1 MAFASPWA
9 VAQPT
14 FGFPQFH
21 QFTPALPDVS
31 QAAAMLAAAPGPYQ
45 ELTRRLEIYKQKLA
59 AQDGTLRST
68 VASFQKDEM
77 QQLERDIQ
85 RALDQTKLE
94 MDAIRQQAE
103 QNQHDVEVWARQQQE
118 AADALQQAQD
128 EREHTAL
135 APTGPD
141 GYDDVYS
148 SIMDKIASQAPHC
161 AHLSERCLPWLTFA
175 KRPLSVLELQEAMAI
190 SIDGN
195 AGLSFED
202 SPAGVASVF
211 SSCSG
216 LAHLDCIN
224 GTSCIRLYDRTARDY
239 LRRRLSRAEGDVG
252 RGCIAYLLSRSD
264 GGACKTDEDLV
275 KRLRL
280 SPLYDYAASYWGQHI
295 QSISTPLLPHTVIRD
310 FLSDRTR
317 WEGALQAEHTAAQ
330 MRLRGLKQPCE
341 DVSQYYPKRTEMI
354 HLAARA
360 GATNLITALLA
371 QNYGSTIINAR
382 DHDGRT
388 ALSYAAQAG
397 NDDTLEMLLANSLL
411 DVDARDYQG
420 GTPISHTAD
429 NGHASVVSRL
439 LERSA
444 NPNWKDQDAVSPLW
458 YAVQH
463 GHVAVVRMLLECG
476 QLSDLNPRHL
486 WAPKSR
492 LTPLSYALKNGFS
505 EISEL
510 LARANGIDAH
520 VDLWEHGSTILGLA
534 IRNRYEGIALRLLT
548 KYGIGRSSRN
558 TNLGGEL
565 LVVAASIG
573 RTKLVE
579 SLLVMHGVDP
589 NATYPYNRQ
598 EEFGGLT
605 PLMAAAKKG
614 HGVVVKLLLS
624 TEAIRPDASAL
635 SLAAQNGF
643 RDIVDMLVADGRV
656 EADHQDAKGRIPLS
670 LAAEGAHEDVV
681 EALLMN
687 ETVDPDCRDDEGRT
701 PLSRATGTACDCPN
715 NLLRTY
721 KGVVRRLLA
730 DARVDPNSRDKEGNT
745 PLYYAAKNGDVS
757 LVEAILEHP
766 RTDLGF
772 GNKREALAAAA
783 SKGRVEV
790 VGAFLKM
797 GRFDVNAL
805 MAYPDECLGR
815 TLLSLGA
822 EGGHMGVVDLLL
834 SQPGI
839 EAHKRDTEGRT
850 PLAMAAWGGRT
861 AIVERLL
868 AVEGADPNSRDIR
881 GWTPLRM
888 AVTRAYRS
896 IDTVE
901 ALLRLERIDPDP
913 ADVEGRTPL
922 SVVCEHANLELF
934 DLLLAFGSVDP
945 DSRDT
950 AGRNPLSWAV
960 ERSFTEIDRQVEVI
974 GRLLQ
979 IRAVDPNAEDAEGLT
994 PLIRAIQSI
1003 HGSEFVRIL
1012 LKREDLDVHQRSRDG
1027 RTPMAFARKMGDAAV
1042 VSLLRKRGALDEGK
1056 EPPVA
1061 VGHSE
1066 YSSSDNDSNMGGLRL
1081 PRKGEESVYSQTG
1094 LQRRRSSSSSASSL
1108 SSMHER
1114 DVDRTTKSRLRDKL
1128 YRKVILP
1135 LGVQQEHLDLVEC
1148 NDADLCAN
1156 CNTIDLDEAFSLRD
1170 ADCSGRAIAEL
1181 GRIDRTWEEREC
1193 PMCQLIAAISPRW
1206 QVASGGDVGGGGG
1219 CGFALVAFSSTGTWL
1234 CHNLLVSWQH
1244 FTGRWIDTMFLG
1256 VVPYSMRDIT
1266 KYDWKDDL
1274 ASFVFKSGFIGRLG
1288 SNCEHRTRAITV
1300 TRIEDGVDFAV
1311 AKAWIACCREEH
1323 SRRCNPRTLARVPH
1337 FRLIDCTTRRV
1348 VRPGDQVPSYVALS
1362 YVWGLPPAA
1371 SLGEESKL
1379 KPDVSDLP
1387 RDGFDIG
1394 ESVEAVVEDAIL
1406 VTLGLGYGFL
1416 WVDRYCILQKSDGKV
1431 KEEQLQNMDL
1441 VYANAEVTLVATA
1454 GQASSSGLPGVSS
1467 RCPRVPKPSVRI
1479 KGHVI
1484 TLIPP
1489 DPALQI
1495 KSSTWMTRGWT
1506 CQEGLLT
1513 RRRLFFSESE
1523 MSFECRDLLTREAI
1537 RLPPDVQRQMGHLGR
1552 RLMEPSWIYGS
1563 LEMASSHKGG
1573 IDLFDLLAEYTRR
1586 KLAYQS
1592 DALNAMLGILQA
1604 YATRKRSPVYHV
1616 CGVPIL
1622 RGSGNRFFERRHF
1635 GASNDG
1641 GSDNAEFALAGF
1653 IGALCWTLQSP
1664 GVRRPGFPS
1673 WSWTGWHNVV
1683 DFPPG
1688 EYRRI
1693 TAFADGFDVEVS
1705 IVLADGVTPMPW
1717 SDYYGRL
1724 RNAAVKGIRFN
1735 PVFSQHHMLDITANI
1750 IIAQFYRRQ
1759 VFCSNGMNWC
1769 GIACAGDDVCG
1780 GHLALTQSDSPPS
1793 SGDNEIGF
1801 VPSLRRRLLE
1811 ESWLGIVLGHGGSM
1825 LYVLVLQEMPP
1836 STIGATTHWERLG
1849 LLTIAQPTL
1858 KDEMLE
1864 RRKLRLG

>member
-59 AQDGTLRST
+59 AQDGTLLLQLYKLAVFIRGDYDAREDDDVQKMAIFNQCSQAFGDCQAASQTGLEQLSST
-68 VASFQKDEM
+68 HMQAGDIKKDEM

-520 VDLWEHGSTILGLA
+520 ADLWEHGSTILGLA

-656 EADHQDAKGRIPLS
+656 EADHQDAKGRTPLS

-715 NLLRTY
+715 NLLRRY

-974 GRLLQ
+974 RRLLQ

-1012 LKREDLDVHQRSRDG
+1012 LEREDLDVHQRSRDG
-1027 RTPMAFARKMGDAAV
+1027 R
-1042 VSLLRKRGALDEGK
+1042 
-1056 EPPVA
+1056 
-1061 VGHSE
+1061 
-1066 YSSSDNDSNMGGLRL
+1066 
-1081 PRKGEESVYSQTG
+1081 
-1094 LQRRRSSSSSASSL
+1094 
-1108 SSMHER
+1108 
-1114 DVDRTTKSRLRDKL
+1114 
-1128 YRKVILP
+1128 
-1135 LGVQQEHLDLVEC
+1135 
-1148 NDADLCAN
+1148 
-1156 CNTIDLDEAFSLRD
+1156 
-1170 ADCSGRAIAEL
+1170 
-1181 GRIDRTWEEREC
+1181 
-1193 PMCQLIAAISPRW
+1193 
-1206 QVASGGDVGGGGG
+1206 
-1219 CGFALVAFSSTGTWL
+1219 
-1234 CHNLLVSWQH
+1234 
-1244 FTGRWIDTMFLG
+1244 RWIDTMFLG

-1467 RCPRVPKPSVRI
+1467 RCPRVPQPSVRI